1 MLKKYLLIVFLSLV
15 LSIQAQIRDPLCINC
30 AGNNVHKSWLWDW
43 SMGESIAIQ
52 TFYLKNKLI
61 VSSGYLQPN
70 LLLKPPLAMGPTINL
85 NLVWG
90 PNPVKNDLLISSQQL
105 GIDILN
111 IEMKD
116 SFGHTLQKIEGP
128 FSSIYFFKKISM
140 ASVNTGIYFIVIRYI
155 AATIHHI
162 KVIKVQKI

>member
-1 MLKKYLLIVFLSLV
+1 MLKKYLLIVFLSLG

-30 AGNNVHKSWLWDW
+30 AGNNVHKNLLWDW

-70 LLLKPPLAMGPTINL
+70 LLLKPLAMGPTINL

-140 ASVNTGIYFIVIRYI
+140 ASVNTGLYFIVIRY
-155 AATIHHI
+155 
-162 KVIKVQKI
+162 KIGRAHV